1 MCDKPVPFPRLFLS
15 LLLVALQPALSFA
28 AFHDL
33 RYIELPGDLVDAE
46 INSAGD
52 VFLLMR
58 GLPHL
63 VILSADGS
71 TTEYDLGEI
80 VLPGGMCVD
89 QTWGWYAT
97 GEVTDMVYRYDRNGV
112 LMDSWEAG
120 RLPGDISIAGLSV
133 LYVSRAEGRIRSLR
147 DPDAEVAA
155 LQGSGE
161 GQLTPFGNR
170 FVYSAPDESMV
181 LGEFHAPQPL
191 PSSGTWSS
199 EGETLVVLLDSCLCT
214 RDGMELLRLPAE
226 HEFSRVSF
234 SSGGGYCLLWSPGEE
249 RAMVLR

>member
-1 MCDKPVPFPRLFLS
+1 M
-15 LLLVALQPALSFA
+15 
-28 AFHDL
+28 
-33 RYIELPGDLVDAE
+33 EAE

-63 VILSADGS
+63 VIAWADGS

-97 GEVTDMVYRYDRNGV
+97 GEVTDMVYRYDRSGV

-120 RLPGDISIAGLSV
+120 SLPGDISISGLSV
-133 LYVSRAEGRIRSLR
+133 IYVSRAEGSIRSLR
-147 DPDAEVAA
+147 NPDTEVAR
-155 LQGSGE
+155 LQGSG
-161 GQLTPFGNR
+161 GGRLVPFGDR
-170 FVYSAPDESMV
+170 FVYSAPDESMI
-181 LGEFHAPQPL
+181 LGEFHARQPL
-191 PSSGTWSS
+191 PASGAWSAM
-199 EGETLVVLLDSCLCT
+199 GETLVVLLDSCLCT
-214 RDGMELLRLPAE
+214 RDGTELFRLPAGQ
-226 HEFSRVSF
+226 EFSRISF